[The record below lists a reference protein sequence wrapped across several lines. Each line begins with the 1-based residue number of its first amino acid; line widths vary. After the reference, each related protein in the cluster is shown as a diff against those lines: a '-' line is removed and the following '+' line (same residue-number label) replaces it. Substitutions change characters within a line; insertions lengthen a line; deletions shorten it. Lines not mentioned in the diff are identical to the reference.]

1 MSSSDGFVKV
11 SVFPFV
17 CSAADPVSGSVAAE
31 LSALLLESAESIL
44 RSTSTG
50 FGLTTFGLDIADV
63 DLVVVC
69 LAPVIILVLAFV
81 CKNRLC

>member
-11 SVFPFV
+11 SVFPLV
-17 CSAADPVSGSVAAE
+17 CSAADPVSGGVAAE
-31 LSALLLESAESIL
+31 LSALLLASAESIL

-50 FGLTTFGLDIADV
+50 FGLTTFGLDVADV